1 MKKRILEVML
11 TALVAVS
18 IAGCG
23 GNKVSVSGKAKS
35 VGKSVIEITDQYLDN
50 DLGSQD
56 ALDQIDD
63 LDLSFIDEE
72 DAGGKTAQGD
82 NKVKL
87 SIASISHDIMLD
99 ANGSTTDTFDSIV
112 NDRNDLADL
121 VGESKR

>member
-35 VGKSVIEITDQYLDN
+35 VGKSVIGITDQYLDN

>member
-1 MKKRILEVML
+1 MKKRILKVML

-35 VGKSVIEITDQYLDN
+35 VGKSVIGITDQYLDN